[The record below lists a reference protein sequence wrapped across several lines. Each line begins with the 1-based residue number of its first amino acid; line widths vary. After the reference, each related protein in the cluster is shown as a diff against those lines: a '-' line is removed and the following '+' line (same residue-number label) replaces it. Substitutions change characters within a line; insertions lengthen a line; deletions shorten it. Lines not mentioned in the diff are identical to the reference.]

1 MIGFSGMFLS
11 FYDYSRLLD
20 SFPQL
25 DFTLNGG
32 ISSFQ
37 QMHDLLDQQSYWL
50 LLLNF
55 ILDQFVKENYEE

>member
-37 QMHDLLDQQSYWL
+37 QMRDLLDQQSY
-50 LLLNF
+50 F
-55 ILDQFVKENYEE
+55 ILDQFVKEN

>member
-1 MIGFSGMFLS
+1 MIGFSGIFL
-11 FYDYSRLLD
+11 FFFNDYSRLLD

-37 QMHDLLDQQSYWL
+37 QMRDLLYQQSY
-50 LLLNF
+50 
-55 ILDQFVKENYEE
+55 

>member
-1 MIGFSGMFLS
+1 MNTKDNRRIPELHYDWVFRYIS
-11 FYDYSRLLD
+11 FFNDYSRLLD

-37 QMHDLLDQQSYWL
+37 QMHDLLDQQSY
-50 LLLNF
+50 
-55 ILDQFVKENYEE
+55 